1 MISGKYLL
9 PGSYKIPGYVLLA
22 LGIVAA
28 VLRFKIGIKPDFLNI
43 KLFSAASMFFE
54 NKFFRFITNN
64 FSEEIVI
71 LLIICGLFLIVMSK
85 ERREDEITSAARG
98 EAMKISFFINFIF
111 IALATLFTY
120 GFAFI
125 YTALFYML
133 FWPLIYYIGFLIICK
148 LKRSAQ
154 PR

>member
-1 MISGKYLL
+1 MVSGKYLL
-9 PGSYKIPGYVLLA
+9 SGSYKIPGYVLLA
-22 LGIVAA
+22 LGVIAA
-28 VLRFKIGIKPDFLNI
+28 ALRFKIGIKPEFLNF

-71 LLIICGLFLIVMSK
+71 LLIASGLFFIVMSK
-85 ERREDEITSAARG
+85 EKREDEITSAARG
-98 EAMKISFFINFIF
+98 EAMKISFFINFVF

-133 FWPLIYYIGFLIICK
+133 FWPLFYYISFLIICK
-148 LKRSAQ
+148 IKRSANPQ
-154 PR
+154 

>member
-1 MISGKYLL
+1 MVSGKYLL

-22 LGIVAA
+22 TGIIAGI
-28 VLRFKIGIKPDFLNI
+28 LRFRIGIKPDFLNI
-43 KLFSAASMFFE
+43 KVFSAASMFFE

-64 FSEEIVI
+64 LSEELVI
-71 LLIICGLFLIVMSK
+71 LFIACGLFFIVMSK
-85 ERREDEITSAARG
+85 ERSEDEITSAARG
-98 EAMKISFFINFIF
+98 EAMKLSFYLNFIF

-133 FWPLIYYIGFLIICK
+133 FWPLLYYISFLIICK
-148 LKRSAQ
+148 IKRSAKN
-154 PR
+154 